1 MVHDKILRT
10 IGNMRKVSKQYETIR
25 GENQAF
31 VDKINENRAS
41 IESSMKKKNM
51 LAMICDQFLKQNYE
65 LYLKHETMLDE
76 ENEKRHKL
84 AEEFQSKMSLLQEE
98 INVHKEGRQKAYD
111 ENQAI
116 RLQIQK
122 AIDDYKV
129 REENYRGKMEEF
141 NKEVQKVQ
149 DNLQEELKTGEMG
162 KIQKSVDKEKAA
174 YERTISNIKRLSDDI
189 NGYVKKF
196 DNVKEEI
203 DTSNR
208 KYENYKLEI
217 ETKRQ
222 QISLLETQIQNI
234 MLLGQLKEKTQ

>member
-1 MVHDKILRT
+1 
-10 IGNMRKVSKQYETIR
+10 
-25 GENQAF
+25 
-31 VDKINENRAS
+31 
-41 IESSMKKKNM
+41 
-51 LAMICDQFLKQNYE
+51 
-65 LYLKHETMLDE
+65 MLDE

-149 DNLQEELKTGEMG
+149 DNLQEELKTGDLG

-203 DTSNR
+203 DTSNK

-222 QISLLETQIQNI
+222 QISLLET
-234 MLLGQLKEKTQ
+234 